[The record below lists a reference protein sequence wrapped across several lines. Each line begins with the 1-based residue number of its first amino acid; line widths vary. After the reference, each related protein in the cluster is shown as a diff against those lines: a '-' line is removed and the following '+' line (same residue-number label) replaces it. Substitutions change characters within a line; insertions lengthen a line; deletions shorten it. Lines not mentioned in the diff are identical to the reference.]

1 MTVLAVIIAAYA
13 LMVLLVPGAGAQFNA
28 ELRALVPVAF
38 FAHVGGALAALAL
51 GPWQLNS
58 RLRNRAVNRHRWIG
72 RAYVVAVLV
81 GGLGGLAL
89 APRSQAG
96 LVTHIGFGLLG
107 VLWLLA
113 TLQAYRSIRAR
124 DQVRH
129 RMWMIRSYSLTL
141 AAVML
146 RIYLPLSEVA
156 GIPFND
162 AYQAIAW
169 ACWVPNLIVAEW
181 LVLRQRS
188 VVSPVLL
195 NPTSLEC
202 SVPSEAQQ
210 PVDLHYERPVLESTN
225 RRW

>member
-1 MTVLAVIIAAYA
+1 MTVFAVMIAAYA
-13 LMVLLVPGAGAQFNA
+13 LMVLLVPGAGAEFNT

-38 FAHVGGALAALAL
+38 FVHVGGALVALAL
-51 GPWQLNS
+51 GPWQLNT
-58 RLRNRAVNRHRWIG
+58 RLRNRGLNRHRWIG
-72 RAYVVAVLV
+72 RAYVVSVLV
-81 GGLGGLAL
+81 GGIGGLVL

-113 TLQAYRSIRAR
+113 TLQAYLSIRAR

-146 RIYLPLSEVA
+146 RIYLPLSEIA
-156 GIPFND
+156 GIPFD
-162 AYQAIAW
+162 AAYQAIAW

-181 LVLRQRS
+181 FVLRRRAG
-188 VVSPVLL
+188 VVAAAS
-195 NPTSLEC
+195 
-202 SVPSEAQQ
+202 
-210 PVDLHYERPVLESTN
+210 
-225 RRW
+225 